1 MPLSDPPV
9 LSGKLTQVIGKV
21 VCVPRWAWDT
31 KYIIM
36 TRQTISTLFYFVASQ
51 FGIEWDSNHSP
62 CKQLLAHPK
71 LLLFSAACRRG
82 EWVIT
87 MKGVISLVSVSKP
100 LITDIT
106 AVAKLTVVPIC
117 CHAKKARIFGV
128 LARINLALNYNL
140 SLLL

>member
-106 AVAKLTVVPIC
+106 AVAKLTVLPIC